1 MKVTR
6 ITVVVA
12 FLGVAVAGPVTEA
25 AAQAAAAK
33 LTDLLPGAYG
43 DSAAAIVV
51 AAHEAGLPTA
61 SLELLARQGV
71 VKGTRPEVVVSA
83 LAAEARR
90 LAEARAALSASRRE
104 PAETDLRAA
113 ADALHRGVSAE
124 AIVRLAD
131 EAPRDRSLEVPI
143 FVLAGLVDRG
153 LPADAA
159 LTAVVARIRDG
170 VDDRELGALPLYAT
184 RLFARGLLTGDV
196 VRTLLQMERGL
207 GEDLVPRNPG
217 VQAQQVPTRQH

>member
-1 MKVTR
+1 MNVTR
-6 ITVVVA
+6 ITVSVA
-12 FLGVAVAGPVTEA
+12 FLGVALGGAVAGA
-25 AAQAAAAK
+25 AGQATTPK
-33 LTDLLPGAYG
+33 LSDLLPGAYG
-43 DSAAAIVV
+43 DSAVAIVV
-51 AAHEAGLPTA
+51 AAQEAGLPTG

-71 VKGTRPEVVVSA
+71 VKGMRPEVVVSA

-90 LAEARAALSASRRE
+90 LADARAALSVFRPE
-104 PAETDLRAA
+104 PAESDLRAA
-113 ADALHRGVSAE
+113 ADALHRGVSTE
-124 AIVRLAD
+124 AIVRLA
-131 EAPRDRSLEVPI
+131 EAAPRDRSLEVAI

-159 LTAVVARIRDG
+159 LAAVVARMRDG
-170 VDDRELGALPLYAT
+170 VDDPELGELPLYAT

-207 GEDLVPRNPG
+207 AEDLVPRNPG